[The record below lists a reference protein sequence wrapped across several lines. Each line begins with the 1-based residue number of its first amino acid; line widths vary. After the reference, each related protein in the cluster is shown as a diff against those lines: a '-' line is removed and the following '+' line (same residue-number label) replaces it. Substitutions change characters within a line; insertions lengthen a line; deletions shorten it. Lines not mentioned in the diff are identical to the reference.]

1 MITSKAK
8 KHKNTFRLFPQ
19 SLVQY
24 FCLSVLLSLSTTFV
38 HASDND
44 TILLGQSC
52 ALSGPARNLGL
63 TMRAGL
69 QAAIAETNDRGGV
82 KGRTI
87 QLRSK
92 DDGYEPDKAIK
103 NTLELIQDDQ
113 VFLLIGEVGTPT
125 SKAVLPII
133 DKYKIPFF
141 APLTGAKL
149 LRTPARPYVI
159 NIRKSYCQEM
169 EALVSHLTDT
179 LGMQQISCFYQND
192 SYGFA
197 GLDGIKQALAKR
209 DMQLTSIGSYERNTI
224 AVMGGMKSIYKENP
238 EAILLV
244 GTYAAC
250 SEFIKLSKAKYPG
263 KRIFGNISF
272 VGTKSLQE
280 ALGYYGKDVI
290 VSQVV
295 PFPWDNTLP
304 LVTEYRRA
312 MAKYQH
318 NAPVGFIS
326 LEGYIAGK
334 LFAAIAEAVVGELTR
349 EKFIETMYK
358 VGKFDLGGVEIAFNT
373 KRTPGMNTIGLT
385 TIYPK
390 IQKLETK

>member
-1 MITSKAK
+1 
-8 KHKNTFRLFPQ
+8 
-19 SLVQY
+19 
-24 FCLSVLLSLSTTFV
+24 
-38 HASDND
+38 
-44 TILLGQSC
+44 
-52 ALSGPARNLGL
+52 
-63 TMRAGL
+63 MRAGL
-69 QAAIAETNDRGGV
+69 QAAIAEINDQGGI
-82 KGRTI
+82 KGRTL

-125 SKAVLPII
+125 SKAVLPLI

-141 APLTGAKL
+141 APLTGAEL
-149 LRTPARPYVI
+149 LRTPAHPYVI
-159 NIRKSYCQEM
+159 NIRKSYYQEM

-179 LGMQQISCFYQND
+179 LGMRQISCFYQND

-197 GLDGIKQALAKR
+197 GLEGVKRALGKR
-209 DMQLTSIGSYERNTI
+209 DMQLASIGSYERNTI
-224 AVMGGMKSIYKENP
+224 AVMGGMKSIYKSNP
-238 EAILLV
+238 KAIILV

-280 ALGYYGKDVI
+280 ALGHYGEDVI

-295 PFPWDNTLP
+295 PFPWDDTLP
-304 LVTEYRRA
+304 LVTEYKYA
-312 MAKYQH
+312 MAKYQR
-318 NAPVGFIS
+318 NTPVGFIS

-334 LFAAIAEAVVGELTR
+334 LFAAIAEAVTGDLTR
-349 EKFIETMYK
+349 EKLIETMYK
-358 VGKFDLGGVEIAFNT
+358 VGKFDLGGVEIVFNI
-373 KRTPGMNTIGLT
+373 KSSPGMDTIGLT
-385 TIYPK
+385 TIYPT
-390 IQKLETK
+390 IQKLEDR

>member
-1 MITSKAK
+1 MIISKL
-8 KHKNTFRLFPQ
+8 KNFKGGCTL
-19 SLVQY
+19 SLPISIHS
-24 FCLSVLLSLSTTFV
+24 FFLCVLLAFPTSSS
-38 HASDND
+38 HADE
-44 TILLGQSC
+44 TGTLLLGQSC
-52 ALSGPARNLGL
+52 ALSGPAKNLGL
-63 TMRAGL
+63 NMRAGL
-69 QAAIAETNDRGGV
+69 QAAIAEINDSGGV
-82 KGRTI
+82 KGHTL

-125 SKAVLPII
+125 SKAVLPLI
-133 DKYKIPFF
+133 DRYEIPFF
-141 APLTGAKL
+141 APLTGAEL
-149 LRTPARPYVI
+149 LRTPPHPYVI
-159 NIRKSYCQEM
+159 NIRKSYYQEM

-179 LGMQQISCFYQND
+179 LNMRHVACFYQND

-197 GLDGIKQALAKR
+197 GLEGVKRALQKR
-209 DMQLTSIGSYERNTI
+209 DMQLTSMGSYERNTI
-224 AVMGGMKSIYKENP
+224 AVMGGMKAIYKKNP
-238 EAILLV
+238 EAIILV

-280 ALGYYGKDVI
+280 ALGHYGKDVL

-295 PFPWDNTLP
+295 PFPWDDTLP
-304 LVTEYRRA
+304 LVAEYRRA
-312 MAKYQH
+312 MTKYQR
-318 NAPVGFIS
+318 NTPVGFIS

-334 LFAAIAEAVVGELTR
+334 LFAAISEAVVGNLTR
-349 EKFIETMYK
+349 KKFIQTMYK
-358 VGKFDLGGVEIAFNT
+358 VGTFNLGGVVLQFNT
-373 KRTPGMNTIGLT
+373 TNDPGMDTVGLT

-390 IQKLETK
+390 IQKLESR